1 MTDAPEQIPF
11 DLATLQEAQVFK
23 RRKRFYDSNLVD
35 ELLEQVRTSYDR
47 NSEERSRLQGEVE
60 HLNQEIERYREFDG
74 KLSNVLLHAET
85 AAVGIR
91 ADAEREAEEQLQR
104 ARKEADAL
112 LAKAR
117 EENELL
123 REEAAGLET
132 LRSEL
137 RTTYRAF
144 LLAALELI
152 KEHPF
157 DDERPAAEVLE
168 TALSPDTQRSA
179 DADAGVDL
187 DADSEANADSTA
199 RDPLLQVEA

>member
-1 MTDAPEQIPF
+1 MPSA
-11 DLATLQEAQVFK
+11 
-23 RRKRFYDSNLVD
+23 RRKTSYNGRGRKLTHYSPRRAR
-35 ELLEQVRTSYDR
+35 RTS
-47 NSEERSRLQGEVE
+47 SC
-60 HLNQEIERYREFDG
+60 G
-74 KLSNVLLHAET
+74 K
-85 AAVGIR
+85 
-91 ADAEREAEEQLQR
+91 
-104 ARKEADAL
+104 
-112 LAKAR
+112 
-117 EENELL
+117 
-123 REEAAGLET
+123 EAAGLET

-157 DDERPAAEVLE
+157 DDEPPAAEVLE

-199 RDPLLQVEA
+199 RDPLPQVEA

>member
-1 MTDAPEQIPF
+1 MTDPPDQIPF
-11 DLATLQEAQVFK
+11 DLATLQETQVFR
-23 RRKRFYDSNLVD
+23 RRKRFYDANLVD

-47 NSEERSRLQGEVE
+47 NSEEWS

-85 AAVGIR
+85 AAAGIR
-91 ADAEREAEEQLQR
+91 ADAEREAEDQLQR

-152 KEHPF
+152 EEHPF
-157 DDERPAAEVLE
+157 DDEPPAAEVLE

-187 DADSEANADSTA
+187 DADSEANVDSTA

>member
-1 MTDAPEQIPF
+1 MTDAPDQIPF
-11 DLATLQEAQVFK
+11 DLATLQETQVFR
-23 RRKRFYDSNLVD
+23 RRKRFYDANLVD

-47 NSEERSRLQGEVE
+47 NSEEWSR
-60 HLNQEIERYREFDG
+60 LNQEIERYREFDG

-85 AAVGIR
+85 AAAGIR
-91 ADAEREAEEQLQR
+91 ADAEREAEDQLQR

-123 REEAAGLET
+123 QEEAAGLET

-152 KEHPF
+152 EEHPF
-157 DDERPAAEVLE
+157 DDEPPAAEVLE

-187 DADSEANADSTA
+187 DADSEANVDSTA

>member
-1 MTDAPEQIPF
+1 
-11 DLATLQEAQVFK
+11 
-23 RRKRFYDSNLVD
+23 
-35 ELLEQVRTSYDR
+35 
-47 NSEERSRLQGEVE
+47 
-60 HLNQEIERYREFDG
+60 
-74 KLSNVLLHAET
+74 LHAET
-85 AAVGIR
+85 AAAGIR
-91 ADAEREAEEQLQR
+91 ADAEREAEDQLQR

-152 KEHPF
+152 RRRQVTVRQRDLFGPI
-157 DDERPAAEVLE
+157 VLE
-168 TALSPDTQRSA
+168 TMA
-179 DADAGVDL
+179 
-187 DADSEANADSTA
+187 
-199 RDPLLQVEA
+199 

>member
-1 MTDAPEQIPF
+1 MTDAPDQIPF
-11 DLATLQEAQVFK
+11 DLATLQETQVFR
-23 RRKRFYDSNLVD
+23 RRKRFYDANLVD

-47 NSEERSRLQGEVE
+47 NSEEWS

-85 AAVGIR
+85 GAAGIR
-91 ADAEREAEEQLQR
+91 ADAEREAEDQLQR

-152 KEHPF
+152 EEHPF
-157 DDERPAAEVLE
+157 DDEPPAAEVLE

>member
-1 MTDAPEQIPF
+1 MTDPPDQIPF
-11 DLATLQEAQVFK
+11 DLATLQETQVFR
-23 RRKRFYDSNLVD
+23 RRKRFYDANLVD

-47 NSEERSRLQGEVE
+47 NSEEWS

-85 AAVGIR
+85 AAAGIR
-91 ADAEREAEEQLQR
+91 ADAEREAEDQLQR

-152 KEHPF
+152 EEHPF
-157 DDERPAAEVLE
+157 DDEPPAAEVLE

-187 DADSEANADSTA
+187 DADSEANVDSTA
-199 RDPLLQVEA
+199 RDPLPQVEA

>member
-1 MTDAPEQIPF
+1 MTDAPDQLPF
-11 DLATLQEAQVFK
+11 DLATLQETQVFR
-23 RRKRFYDSNLVD
+23 RRKRFYDANLVD

-47 NSEERSRLQGEVE
+47 NSEEWSR
-60 HLNQEIERYREFDG
+60 LNQEIERYREFDG

-85 AAVGIR
+85 AAAGIR
-91 ADAEREAEEQLQR
+91 ADAEREAEDQLQR

-123 REEAAGLET
+123 QEEAAGLET

-152 KEHPF
+152 EEHPF
-157 DDERPAAEVLE
+157 DDEPPAAEVLE

-187 DADSEANADSTA
+187 DADSEANVDSTA